1 MAKSPPSPNG
11 SNGRDPATGRFL
23 PGWKGGSGNPHAKL
37 VGKLRAAMLAAVDEA
52 AIRRVVE
59 ALIKKAEGGNVPAV
73 RELLDRCIGKPHETD
88 LIERIERLEATL
100 VEKVGR

>member
-1 MAKSPPSPNG
+1 MRAPSPTGDNG
-11 SNGRDPATGRFL
+11 NHDRRGRFQR
-23 PGWKGGSGNPHAKL
+23 GNKAAKGNPHAQR
-37 VGKLRAAMLAAVDEA
+37 VGRLRSALLEAVDEA

-59 ALIKKAEGGNVPAV
+59 ALIKEAEGGNVPAV

>member
-1 MAKSPPSPNG
+1 MRAPSPTGANG
-11 SNGRDPATGRFL
+11 NHDRRGRFQR
-23 PGWKGGSGNPHAKL
+23 GNKAAKGNPHAQR
-37 VGKLRAAMLAAVDEA
+37 VGRLRSALLEAVDEA

-59 ALIKKAEGGNVPAV
+59 ALVKEAEGGNVPAV

-88 LIERIERLEATL
+88 LIERIERLEAAL

>member
-23 PGWKGGSGNPHAKL
+23 PGWKGGSGNPHAQR
-37 VGKLRAAMLAAVDEA
+37 VGRLRSALLEVVDET

-59 ALIKKAEGGNVPAV
+59 ALIKEAEGGNVPAV

-100 VEKVGR
+100 VRKAGR